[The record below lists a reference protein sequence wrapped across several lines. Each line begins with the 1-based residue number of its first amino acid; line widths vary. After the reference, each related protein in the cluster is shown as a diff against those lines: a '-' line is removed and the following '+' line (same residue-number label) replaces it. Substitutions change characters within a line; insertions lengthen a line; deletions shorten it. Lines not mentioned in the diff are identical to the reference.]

1 MRHGQQAPLRTSL
14 TPYTGRGWSMV
25 RSRSDIYTRPLP
37 LYIPS
42 EVTWFHGEIPRLK
55 HPLSPPL
62 PFCLFSFFSSC
73 CPSFYLPFVLF
84 LSVSA
89 SPLLSALF
97 SLFYLLLLSCFI
109 SFHFFLSHHLV
120 YLHSPSLFPLR
131 SFCVWYRLFL
141 QLDEDNVR
149 DLCLWRDPFVFQ
161 RTFA

>member
-55 HPLSPPL
+55 HPLSPP
-62 PFCLFSFFSSC
+62 PPSASS
-73 CPSFYLPFVLF
+73 PSFHHVVCLSIFRTLF
-84 LSVSA
+84 ICLSLSTSVC
-89 SPLLSALF
+89 PLF
-97 SLFYLLLLSCFI
+97 RFLLALSCFI
-109 SFHFFLSHHLV
+109 SFHFSLSHHLV
-120 YLHSPSLFPLR
+120 YLHPPSLFPLR

>member
-42 EVTWFHGEIPRLK
+42 EVTWFHGEIPKPK
-55 HPLSPPL
+55 HP
-62 PFCLFSFFSSC
+62 FSS
-73 CPSFYLPFVLF
+73 P
-84 LSVSA
+84 
-89 SPLLSALF
+89 SPLLP
-97 SLFYLLLLSCFI
+97 LLLLFIMLSVFLSSVRTLFICLSLSTSVCPLVPFLLALSCFI
-109 SFHFFLSHHLV
+109 SFHFSLSHHLV
-120 YLHSPSLFPLR
+120 YLHPPSLFPLR